1 MKQGFSSISNRYY
14 SSENVLLMQKF
25 YILTTFIFLFFTS
38 PLLAGATFVQQ
49 DTTHTDTTLV
59 DQFLGLFQESD
70 LDRIP
75 EIKRSR
81 RQQVDAL
88 LKSILEE
95 PGKLQFSGVA
105 TASLQAPL
113 ENETVWKGVGTFD
126 IFAFVSFGPSAL
138 LFFDLEAGGGQGP
151 DDLIPNVSVLNADAG
166 GGDGIGENL
175 IVLEAWTE
183 FKMLKDIFTV
193 TFGKLDP
200 TNYFDNN
207 LHANDETSQFI
218 SGVFVNNP
226 VLPVGVNSPGIR
238 FRTTFVKR
246 FYIQYGHFMANPQ
259 EENIMKNHLKLLET
273 GIKLFAESGWEANFR
288 VFGHEQPLTG
298 DSRGFGI
305 SFDQLI
311 ANHFTIFGR
320 YGANSKELAQ
330 WQGIKNAWS
339 GGVGFRQYIMNR
351 ELKVG
356 LAYAET
362 QTTAY
367 EHPEQMAEFYFSTQL
382 NRWVF
387 ISHHVQWIKTW
398 RSEDSEHFLAG
409 LRINLSY

>member
-1 MKQGFSSISNRYY
+1 MR
-14 SSENVLLMQKF
+14 KF
-25 YILTTFIFLFFTS
+25 YSLTILVFLFFTA
-38 PLLAGATFVQQ
+38 PLVADAAFGKQ
-49 DTTHTDTTLV
+49 DTTSTDTTFV
-59 DQFLGLFQESD
+59 NQFLGLFQEND
-70 LDRIP
+70 LDQIP

-105 TASLQAPL
+105 TASLQAPF
-113 ENETVWKGVGTFD
+113 EDETIWKGVGSFD

-138 LFFDLEAGGGQGP
+138 LFFDLEAGGGGGP
-151 DDLIPNVSVLNADAG
+151 DLLIPNVSVLNADAG
-166 GGDGIGENL
+166 GGDGKGENL
-175 IVLEAWTE
+175 TVLEAWTE

-193 TFGKLDP
+193 TFGKLDL

-246 FYIQYGHFMANPQ
+246 FYVQYGHFMANPQ
-259 EENIMKNHLKLLET
+259 EENLMKNHLKLLET
-273 GIKLFAESGWEANFR
+273 GIKLLPESGWEANLR
-288 VFGHEQPLTG
+288 VFAHEQPLAG

-320 YGANSKELAQ
+320 YGANSNELAE
-330 WQGIKNAWS
+330 WLGIKNAWS
-339 GGVGFRQYIMNR
+339 GGIGFRQFVLNR

-362 QTTAY
+362 ETTAY
-367 EHPEQMAEFYFSTQL
+367 EHPEQLAEFYFSTQL
-382 NRWVF
+382 NQWVF
-387 ISHHVQWIKTW
+387 ISPHLQWLKTTQAG
-398 RSEDSEHFLAG
+398 EDEHFLAG

>member
-1 MKQGFSSISNRYY
+1 MPKY
-14 SSENVLLMQKF
+14 
-25 YILTTFIFLFFTS
+25 YILTIVAFLFLTA
-38 PLLAGATFVQQ
+38 PLRVDAAVVQP
-49 DTTHTDTTLV
+49 DTTSTDTTLV
-59 DQFLGLFQESD
+59 NQFLGLFQESD
-70 LDRIP
+70 LDQIP
-75 EIKRSR
+75 ETKRSR
-81 RQQVDAL
+81 RQQVDVL

-105 TASLQAPL
+105 NASLQAPL
-113 ENETVWKGVGTFD
+113 EDETVWKGVGSFD

-151 DDLIPNVSVLNADAG
+151 DVLIPNVSGLNADSG
-166 GGDGIGENL
+166 GGDGKGENL
-175 IVLEAWTE
+175 TVLEAWTE

-193 TFGKLDP
+193 TFGKMDP

-246 FYIQYGHFMANPQ
+246 FYIQYGLFMADPK
-259 EENIMKNHLKLLET
+259 EENIMENHLKLLET
-273 GIKLFAESGWEANFR
+273 GIKLLPESGWEANLR
-288 VFGHEQPLTG
+288 LYGHEQPLAG
-298 DSRGFGI
+298 DSHGFGV

-320 YGANSKELAQ
+320 YGANSNELAE
-330 WQGIKNAWS
+330 WLGIKNAWS
-339 GGVGFRQYIMNR
+339 GGIGFRQFILNR
-351 ELKVG
+351 ELKIG

-362 QTTAY
+362 QTTSY
-367 EHPEQMAEFYFSTQL
+367 EHPEQLVEFYFSTQL
-382 NRWVF
+382 NQWVF
-387 ISHHVQWIKTW
+387 ISPHVQWVKTTQS
-398 RSEDSEHFLAG
+398 SEDEHFLAG

>member
-1 MKQGFSSISNRYY
+1 MPKYY
-14 SSENVLLMQKF
+14 
-25 YILTTFIFLFFTS
+25 FL
-38 PLLAGATFVQQ
+38 PLLIFVFFAWPIMVDASSVQPDSTLS
-49 DTTHTDTTLV
+49 DTSLV
-59 DQFLGLFQESD
+59 DQFLGLFQEND
-70 LDRIP
+70 LDQIP
-75 EIKRSR
+75 ETKRSR
-81 RQQVDAL
+81 RQQVDEL

-105 TASLQAPL
+105 TALLQAPL
-113 ENETVWKGVGTFD
+113 ENETVWKGVGSFD

-151 DDLIPNVSVLNADAG
+151 DELIPNVSGLNADAG
-166 GGDGIGENL
+166 GGDGKGENL

-183 FKMLKDIFTV
+183 FKMLQEIFTV

-238 FRTTFVKR
+238 FRTTFVNR
-246 FYIQYGHFMANPQ
+246 FYIQYGLFMADPQ
-259 EENIMKNHLKLLET
+259 EDNIMENHLKLLET
-273 GIKLFAESGWEANFR
+273 GIKLFPESGWEANLR
-288 VFGHEQPLTG
+288 VYGHEQPLAG

-330 WQGIKNAWS
+330 WLGIKNAWS
-339 GGVGFRQYIMNR
+339 GGIGFRQYILNR
-351 ELKVG
+351 ELKIG

-362 QTTAY
+362 QITVY
-367 EHPEQMAEFYFSTQL
+367 EHPEQLAEFYFSTQL
-382 NRWVF
+382 NKWVF
-387 ISHHVQWIKTW
+387 ISPHLQWLKIWNT
-398 RSEDSEHFLAG
+398 EASEHFIAG